1 MSDNSEHNIKKAAV
15 HIRTTDDA
23 HIKAQPSTHHLPDDM
38 REYSATPS
46 FPFVTKPPQN
56 TQTPFIFA
64 APHSGRHYPASFIEQ
79 TQLAPHMLRISEDA
93 WVDKL
98 FEHTPMFGGTQ
109 LIATYG
115 RSYLDLNRASTEL
128 DPSMF
133 TPRLD
138 TNSVRE
144 THRVRAGLGVIP
156 ELVAPGQTI
165 YDKPLPAREA
175 EKRIKDVY
183 HGYHNKLR
191 SLISERKATFGN
203 AILIDCHSMP
213 SGMDAESCDP
223 SDNTASLNDRKGKAA
238 RLIGGLT
245 KKKSRSYDADIVLG
259 DVWGASCDSS
269 LTATVEK
276 LLIAEGFKV
285 VRNIPYAG
293 GYATQHYGRPQKG
306 IHSLQIE
313 INRALYMN
321 EETLD
326 LLPEFS
332 DIQRRISRFAANLMK
347 DYIRNIPMAAE

>member
-1 MSDNSEHNIKKAAV
+1 MSDNNENNLKKATV
-15 HIRTTDDA
+15 HTGITDDA
-23 HIKAQPSTHHLPDDM
+23 HIKAQPPTHHLPDDM
-38 REYSATPS
+38 RAYSATPDL
-46 FPFVTKPPQN
+46 PFVTKPPQN

-64 APHSGRHYPASFIEQ
+64 APHSGRHYPASLIEQ
-79 TQLAPHMLRISEDA
+79 TQLDPHMLRISEDA

-98 FEHTPMFGGTQ
+98 FEHAPLFGGTQ

-133 TPRLD
+133 TPRLNA
-138 TNSVRE
+138 NSVRE

-175 EKRIKDVY
+175 EKRVKDVY
-183 HGYHNKLR
+183 HGYHDKLR

-213 SGMDAESCDP
+213 SGIDAESCD
-223 SDNTASLNDRKGKAA
+223 SSYNTSSINDRKSKAA
-238 RLIGGLT
+238 KLIGGLT
-245 KKKSRSYDADIVLG
+245 KKKSRAYDADIVLG

-269 LTATVEK
+269 LTAIVEK
-276 LLIAEGFKV
+276 ILITEGFKV

-306 IHSLQIE
+306 VHALQVE

-321 EETLD
+321 EETLA
-326 LLPEFS
+326 LLPEFG
-332 DIQRRISRFAANLMK
+332 DIQRRISRFTANLMK
-347 DYIRNIPMAAE
+347 EYGGNSRVAAE